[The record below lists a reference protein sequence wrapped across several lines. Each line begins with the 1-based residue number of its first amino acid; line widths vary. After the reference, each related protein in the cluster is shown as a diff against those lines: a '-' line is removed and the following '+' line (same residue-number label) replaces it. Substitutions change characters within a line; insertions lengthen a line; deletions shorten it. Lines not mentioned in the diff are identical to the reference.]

1 MYNRGHRQ
9 GGKKMRLE
17 EVTRTLKKCGLFSEL
32 SYEELSS
39 IADLGSI
46 ETFATGDVIYGQGDI
61 VNKLYILSEGQVSLI
76 RNFEI
81 GQDRHADRVV
91 YILRESPNR
100 RVLGGWTTIVGEQY
114 TQMCSAKCDK
124 STKVV
129 SFNSPELR
137 GLISKNM
144 SIRIKVLEKLVLIL
158 RERLESSYG
167 SMETL

>member
-1 MYNRGHRQ
+1 
-9 GGKKMRLE
+9 MRLE
-17 EVTRTLKKCGLFSEL
+17 EVTQTLKKCGLFSEL

-46 ETFATGDVIYGQGDI
+46 ENFETGDIIYRQGDI
-61 VNKLYILSEGQVSLI
+61 VNKLYILSEGQVSLN

-81 GQDRHADRVV
+81 GNERQADRVV

-100 RVLGGWTTIVGEQY
+100 RLLGSWSTLVGEQH
-114 TQMCSAKCDK
+114 TQLCSAKCNK
-124 STKVV
+124 PTKVV
-129 SFNSPELR
+129 SFNSSALR

-144 SIRIKVLEKLVLIL
+144 TIRIKILEKLVVIL
-158 RERLESSYG
+158 RERLESSYS